1 MLDEREKVERLKD
14 APVRFLYICHEKDS
28 PREYTEQWLT
38 KNNIKG
44 EHIFVTHE
52 EWKHLATKFQIAAIP
67 FATAVDKD
75 GKLTKMQEL
84 DKLLFS
90 E

>member
-1 MLDEREKVERLKD
+1 MKEND
-14 APVRFLYICHEKDS
+14 
-28 PREYTEQWLT
+28 
-38 KNNIKG
+38 IKG

-75 GKLTKMQEL
+75 GKLTLVKP
-84 DKLLFS
+84 DFFS
-90 E
+90 AAFFVTFD

>member
-1 MLDEREKVERLKD
+1 MKEND
-14 APVRFLYICHEKDS
+14 
-28 PREYTEQWLT
+28 
-38 KNNIKG
+38 IKG